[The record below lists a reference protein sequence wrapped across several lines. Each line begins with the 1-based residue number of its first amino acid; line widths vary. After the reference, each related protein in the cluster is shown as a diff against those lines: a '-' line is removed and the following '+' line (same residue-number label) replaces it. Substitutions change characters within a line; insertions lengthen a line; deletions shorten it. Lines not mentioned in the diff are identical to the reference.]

1 MAEYNNGRYYW
12 IKLTDR
18 FLESDTVDYLM
29 SQKDGSNYVVL
40 YQMLC
45 LKTVN
50 QNGIL
55 ARKLGEIIIPYDEE
69 KIVRDCKYFSID
81 TVRIA
86 LTLYKNLGLIYE
98 QDNGILKIADFE
110 RLIGSQTIS
119 AEKKQI
125 QLETRRKK
133 SAILEGGQEGG
144 KKVEKIPPDIDIDKE
159 IDIEIDIEKESKVSK
174 KVSNI
179 KKNHHSKDLQS
190 YDEIFEG
197 FETAPIVKEAVIEFI
212 RHLKASFG
220 IVMLNDRL
228 EGLLVKLDLTYG
240 MDEASKSAE
249 VRRAVTNGY
258 KRLECEGEG

>member
-1 MAEYNNGRYYW
+1 MAEYNKSRYYW

-50 QNGIL
+50 QNGVL
-55 ARKLGEIIIPYDEE
+55 ARQLGEMIIPYDEE

-98 QDNGILKIADFE
+98 QENGILRISDFE
-110 RLIGSQTIS
+110 RLIGSQTES

-125 QLETRRKK
+125 QRSKNK
-133 SAILEGGQEGG
+133 QNPPQIVGGQKGRQE
-144 KKVEKIPPDIDIDKE
+144 VDICPPDIDIEKD
-159 IDIEIDIEKESKVSK
+159 IDIESKSKVEREIYINNYPYGGFDPPTLEQVKAVCKEIEVEESEGINFFNYYQANGWMQSRDKPILNWVAQLNVWLTRKHKFKNQKEKDEPEESK
-174 KVSNI
+174 
-179 KKNHHSKDLQS
+179 
-190 YDEIFEG
+190 E
-197 FETAPIVKEAVIEFI
+197 VK
-212 RHLKASFG
+212 R
-220 IVMLNDRL
+220 
-228 EGLLVKLDLTYG
+228 YG
-240 MDEASKSAE
+240 DYA
-249 VRRAVTNGY
+249 
-258 KRLECEGEG
+258 